1 MRAALSTNPQRLAN
15 TLITTQGPGRFTML
29 RLVGGSIP
37 DGGPAAEDL
46 VSVKGRVILKTARES
61 CVDEM
66 RATEQQQGV
75 NLENLS

>member
-1 MRAALSTNPQRLAN
+1 MFTA
-15 TLITTQGPGRFTML
+15 QGPGRFTML

-46 VSVKGRVILKTARES
+46 VSVKGRVILKMAREG

-75 NLENLS
+75 NLDNLSRSHPPNWTPS